1 MVESQSHKRAKRK
14 AAGSKGRTE
23 IPISRGRRLDAKNG
37 NKATEVERSGSSKGI
52 SKAISRLK
60 TQKNA
65 KKELLVPN
73 KDLDK
78 AKEIAKKSGT
88 KILIQNLSK
97 TRRRFV

>member
-1 MVESQSHKRAKRK
+1 MAESQSHKRAKNK
-14 AAGSKGRTE
+14 AAGRNGRTE
-23 IPISRGRRLDAKNG
+23 VPISGGRRLDAKKG
-37 NKATEVERSGSSKGI
+37 HRATEVERSGNPKGI

-78 AKEIAKKSGT
+78 AKKIAKRRAVNV
-88 KILIQNLSK
+88 LIQNLSRSK
-97 TRRRFV
+97 RRFV